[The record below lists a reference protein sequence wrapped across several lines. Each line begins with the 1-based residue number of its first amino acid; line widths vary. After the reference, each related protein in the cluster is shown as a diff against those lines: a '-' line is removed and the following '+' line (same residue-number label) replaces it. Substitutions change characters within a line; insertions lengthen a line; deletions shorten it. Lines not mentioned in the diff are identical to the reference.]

1 VSNPDLPTT
10 LGERLEGLTRQVHEA
25 EQMVRDEHA
34 EGVHDLRVAMRRT
47 RSLLTTFKRELG
59 GPDRCAR
66 LKEELRWAGGELSPV
81 RDLEVVHERI
91 ESVLGEQ
98 RVELVLG
105 GVQARL
111 DDHVRRR
118 RPDVSNQVRALLGSE
133 RWRRIL
139 TDLDGF
145 GREPATGTEDDARR
159 RLRKDWRRLRRRA
172 RRAARAVDER
182 AHETALH
189 AVRKAAK
196 RARYAAET
204 LGPLFGDD
212 AARMEV
218 AAEAVQQSLGDH
230 RDTLLSRR
238 VLRELGVQAHLDGDN
253 GFTFGR
259 LHALEEAAGSA
270 ALAAYEEAHAL
281 VERPRLRR
289 WLR

>member
-1 VSNPDLPTT
+1 MSHPDLTET
-10 LGERLEGLTRQVHEA
+10 LSDRLDGLTAQIHEA
-25 EQMVRDEHA
+25 EQMVRDEHPD
-34 EGVHDLRVAMRRT
+34 GVHDLRVAMRRT

-59 GPDRCAR
+59 QDRCLR
-66 LKEELRWAGGELSPV
+66 LKEELRWAGGELGPV
-81 RDLEVVHERI
+81 RDLEVVHARI
-91 ESVLGEQ
+91 EAVLGEQ

-105 GVQARL
+105 GVRARL
-111 DDHVRRR
+111 DDHARRR
-118 RPDVSNQVRALLGSE
+118 RPEATTRVRTLLDSE

-139 TDLDGF
+139 ADLDGF
-145 GREPATGTEDDARR
+145 GREVTGTADEARH

-172 RRAARAVDER
+172 RRAALAVDER
-182 AHETALH
+182 SHEAALH
-189 AVRKAAK
+189 EVRKAAK

-212 AARMEV
+212 AARMEA

-238 VLRELGVQAHLDGDN
+238 MLRELGVQAHLDGDN

-270 ALAAYEEAHAL
+270 ALAAYEEAHAH
-281 VERPRLRR
+281 VEKPRLRR